1 MTNQIDGDWVGG
13 IEIEKWVFIK
23 AHFDPERAEGTMDIP
38 EKSMIAVN
46 LTHIRTEDAHLHFE
60 LEDAEHTIFHGQL
73 ENNTL
78 SGEITT
84 AGTQGTFHLTKIM
97 LCEPATVEKYFG
109 TYRLESGRI
118 LVFGW
123 RWNAFVYLEG
133 RRIIQVYP
141 LSETVGFSEKG
152 ETITFD
158 NRTLLVALNG
168 SEISGTK
175 IDVYCEEEVTFSST
189 VTLSGVLTA
198 PGEEFN
204 PAVVL
209 IHGSGAESREGYRFL
224 ADHLARHGI
233 AALRYDK
240 RGVGDSE
247 GDWHYAALEDLA
259 EDVLAGVHFLQHHKN
274 INAKAVG
281 VVGTSQGGWVAPLA
295 ASQSEDVAFM
305 VVISGA
311 AVSPQSQELYRV
323 TNELRYKGYSDSG
336 VTLRVTGYRLELAA
350 AKILRV
356 IQNTVSVS
364 KVLPPRLAF
373 GLYLNWDFDP
383 VPILKKIACPVLA
396 IFGELDKLVPV
407 KESVTLLKE
416 ALKDNDTITVF
427 PKGNHALLE
436 SEIWVWSEIPRLKKK
451 EFVPGYYDLISDW
464 IKEQVKN
471 TKEGKK

>member
-1 MTNQIDGDWVGG
+1 MKTLTGDWVGEYELDRK
-13 IEIEKWVFIK
+13 ILIRT
-23 AHFDPERAEGTMDIP
+23 HFDPKNTGIMDIP
-38 EKSMIAVN
+38 EKGIIEAN
-46 LTHIRTEDAHLHFE
+46 LTQVTVSDGQVHFE
-60 LEDAEHTIFHGQL
+60 FSENQNLIFHGQL

-78 SGEITT
+78 SGTINTV
-84 AGTQGTFHLTKIM
+84 GKQGTFHLTRVM

-109 TYRLESGRI
+109 RYRLESGRI

-123 RWNAFVYLEG
+123 RWNKFVYLEG
-133 RRIIQVYP
+133 RRIVQIYP

-152 ETITFD
+152 ETITFG
-158 NRTLLVALNG
+158 NRTLLVASNG

-189 VTLSGVLTA
+189 VTLSGVLIV
-198 PGEEFN
+198 PGGKELY

-247 GDWHYAALEDLA
+247 GDWHYATLEDLA
-259 EDVLAGVHFLQHHKN
+259 EDVLAGVHFLQHHRN

-281 VVGTSQGGWVAPLA
+281 IVGTSQGGWVAPLA

-311 AVSPQSQELYRV
+311 AVSPQIQELYRV
-323 TNELRYKGYSDSG
+323 TNELRYKGYSESG
-336 VTLRVTGYRLELAA
+336 VTLRTMGYRLELAA
-350 AKILRV
+350 AKILRA
-356 IQNTVSVS
+356 IQNVVPVS
-364 KVLPPRLAF
+364 KALPPRLAF

-383 VPILKKIACPVLA
+383 VPILKKITCPVLA

-407 KESVTLLKE
+407 RESVALLKE
-416 ALKDNDTITVF
+416 ALKDNDIITVF

-436 SEIWVWSEIPRLKKK
+436 SKIGVWSEIPRLKKR

-464 IKEQVKN
+464 IREQVNN